1 MMSQRLARGMAYST
15 WDLIRMPDAFPAWVA
30 RLEERHLANLT
41 VPEVAR
47 GLRALSSAYVE
58 RRQTAIPASRVLDGA
73 GKRAAFALYYGPLHF
88 LAARHAMQEI
98 ASTAP
103 NLMPHSPLP
112 VLDLGCGT
120 GAVGAAAATVTGA
133 HIITGIDTHPW
144 ALDEARDT
152 YASFGLSAS
161 LSRGSAVRFRIPRHP
176 ALIVAGYFVNELRHD
191 ERARLLP
198 ALVEAVRRGSHVMI
212 VEPLAR
218 SAAPWWP
225 EWVAALGPGRPDN
238 REWKLTVDPPDIVRR
253 LGKAA
258 GLTPTMINIRT
269 LVAGPISL
277 TEDA

>member
-1 MMSQRLARGMAYST
+1 
-15 WDLIRMPDAFPAWVA
+15 MPDAFDAWVA

-41 VPEVAR
+41 LSEIAR

-58 RRQTAIPASRVLDGA
+58 RRQTAIPASRMLDGA

-88 LAARHAMQEI
+88 LATRNAMLEI
-98 ASTAP
+98 VSSAP
-103 NLMPHSPLP
+103 NLMPHPPLA

-120 GAVGAAAATVTGA
+120 GAVGAAAAAVTGA
-133 HIITGIDTHPW
+133 HAITGIDTHPW

-152 YASFGLSAS
+152 YASFGLAAS
-161 LSRGSAVRFRIPRHP
+161 LSRGSAARFRVPRHP
-176 ALIVAGYFVNELRHD
+176 ALIVAGYFVNELRND

-198 ALVEAVRRGSHVMI
+198 ALVDAVRRGSHVMI

-218 SAAPWWP
+218 SATPWWP
-225 EWVAALGPGRPDN
+225 EWALALAPCRPDD

-258 GLTPTMINIRT
+258 GLTPTSINFRT
-269 LVAGPISL
+269 LTAGVRS
-277 TEDA
+277 